1 MPRSKIVTLPRP
13 VRERLDAMLIE
24 RGFSGYQELANWLAE
39 QGHFVS
45 HMSVYRYGTKLE
57 KRLDRT
63 RVATQQAEA
72 LASAL
77 PDDRGAMSD
86 VTLRMAQEALFN
98 LMMAIG
104 DGDEPADPKLLSSAI
119 RSLTDMARASTTLR
133 AERRRTLAS
142 AGRRAEK
149 AAVKAGLSAA
159 TIARLR
165 KEVEGDED
173 DDGEPAENDAEAS
186 A

>member
-1 MPRSKIVTLPRP
+1 MTGPK
-13 VRERLDAMLIE
+13 
-24 RGFSGYQELANWLAE
+24 
-39 QGHFVS
+39 
-45 HMSVYRYGTKLE
+45 
-57 KRLDRT
+57 
-63 RVATQQAEA
+63 
-72 LASAL
+72 
-77 PDDRGAMSD
+77 GAMSD

-119 RSLTDMARASTTLR
+119 RSITDMARASTTLR

-165 KEVEGDED
+165 KEVEGDDED
-173 DDGEPAENDAEAS
+173 DGQPA
-186 A
+186 